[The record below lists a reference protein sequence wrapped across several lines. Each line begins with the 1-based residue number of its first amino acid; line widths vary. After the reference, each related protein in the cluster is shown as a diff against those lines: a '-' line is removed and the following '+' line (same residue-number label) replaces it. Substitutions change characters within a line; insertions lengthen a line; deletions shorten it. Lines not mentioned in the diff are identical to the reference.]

1 MTYFRLTRANVDRS
15 QVDAF
20 IAFFERIKPLLQ
32 DIPGFISGDII
43 RTNHPE
49 DDSTIGFLRSQ
60 GNPHEDQMLTIAQYD
75 CKDSADAAQEQVR
88 NVILPGMAA
97 FTTGEPV
104 IREGAVSYTHLRA
117 HET

>member
-1 MTYFRLTRANVDRS
+1 MAYFRLTRANVDRS
-15 QVDAF
+15 KADAF
-20 IAFFERIKPLLQ
+20 VAFFERIKPQLQ

-49 DDSTIGFLRSQ
+49 DDSTIGFLRNQ
-60 GNPHEDQMLTIAQYD
+60 GNPDEYQMLTIAQFD

-104 IREGAVSYTHLRA
+104 IREGESIWSLY
-117 HET
+117 

>member
-1 MTYFRLTRANVDRS
+1 MTYFRLTRVNVDRS
-15 QVDAF
+15 KAEAF
-20 IAFFERIKPLLQ
+20 IAFFELIKPQLQ

-49 DDSTIGFLRSQ
+49 DDSIIGFLRSQ
-60 GNPHEDQMLTIAQYD
+60 GNPDEDQMLTIAQYD

-88 NVILPGMAA
+88 NVILPGMGA

-104 IREGAVSYTHLRA
+104 IREGESIWSLY
-117 HET
+117 